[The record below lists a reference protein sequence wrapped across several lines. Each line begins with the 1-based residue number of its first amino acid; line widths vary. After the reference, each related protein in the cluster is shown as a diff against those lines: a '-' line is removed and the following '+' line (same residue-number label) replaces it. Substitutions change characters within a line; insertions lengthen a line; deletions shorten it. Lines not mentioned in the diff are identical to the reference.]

1 MTAGMVRWG
10 GIAVFIGVALV
21 VLFPFVMVAFV
32 GLQGLQA
39 GAGGVAAASVA
50 ARAISSVVNIVM
62 LAIMVYVFFATKSY
76 FNALSYR
83 RANIPI
89 YIIIGVQ
96 LVSAV
101 LGLIMNTGAGMA
113 SLIQTGNTKALG
125 IVVFILLIT
134 ILVFFVAL
142 LIFAIFSIGFGNV
155 GGGVWKAVGILY
167 LIALIGIIAGV
178 LVIGISVAAA
188 GGGGLRAVPSGVAI
202 GGMVLVVVAIL
213 CYAAAIICH
222 GIGLVLGAGRM
233 ERQTNPIDVF

>member
-21 VLFPFVMVAFV
+21 VLFPFVMIAFV

-50 ARAISSVVNIVM
+50 ARTISSVVNIVM

-233 ERQTNPIDVF
+233 TRLRNPADAF